1 MLLSSGNLQNINEK
15 FQNINEKLK
24 TSAKNFKKSEKFQS
38 NPIGIKQLSSN
49 SVNINNSY
57 PYLVEIPISKMKPG
71 SLIKQVF

>member
-1 MLLSSGNLQNINEK
+1 MLLSSGKLQNIGEK
-15 FQNINEKLK
+15 FQ
-24 TSAKNFKKSEKFQS
+24 KSEKFQS

>member
-1 MLLSSGNLQNINEK
+1 MLLSSGKLQNINEK
-15 FQNINEKLK
+15 FQNIGEK
-24 TSAKNFKKSEKFQS
+24 FQKSEKFQS